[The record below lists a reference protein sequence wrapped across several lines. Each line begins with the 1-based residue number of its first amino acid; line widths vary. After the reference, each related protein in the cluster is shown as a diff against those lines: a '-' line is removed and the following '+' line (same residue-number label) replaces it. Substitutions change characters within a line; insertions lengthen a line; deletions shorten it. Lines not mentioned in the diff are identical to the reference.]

1 MPPRT
6 EAARTEAA
14 RALTFFFYGTLC
26 DDDVRAAVIG
36 RAIAVA
42 PAVLAAYEAV
52 PTERGRFPIL
62 LFQRGLEAAGVL
74 CAGVGLDEAAR
85 LGLFEH
91 EGRDYAARQ
100 LSVRDGAGAV
110 QRAWVFLPT
119 AALRRG
125 PGRWDLAQWQRFAK
139 RDFLV
144 RTQRAMRMLEPKQLD
159 PYLELWRGRGGAGG
173 PATGRPGRYI
183 S

>member
-1 MPPRT
+1 MPPRIDAP
-6 EAARTEAA
+6 AAEGA
-14 RALTFFFYGTLC
+14 RAFTFFFYGTLC

-42 PAVLAAYEAV
+42 PAVLADHEAV
-52 PTERGRFPIL
+52 PVERGRFPIL

-74 CAGVGLDEAAR
+74 CAGVTVSEAAR
-85 LGLFEH
+85 LGFFEH
-91 EGRDYAARQ
+91 EGRDYAARE
-100 LSVRDGAGAV
+100 LSTRDEAGAA
-110 QRAWVFLPT
+110 QRAWVFVQT

-125 PGRWDLAQWQRFAK
+125 PGRWDLAEWQRFAK

-144 RTQRAMRMLEPKQLD
+144 RAQRAMRMIEAKQLE